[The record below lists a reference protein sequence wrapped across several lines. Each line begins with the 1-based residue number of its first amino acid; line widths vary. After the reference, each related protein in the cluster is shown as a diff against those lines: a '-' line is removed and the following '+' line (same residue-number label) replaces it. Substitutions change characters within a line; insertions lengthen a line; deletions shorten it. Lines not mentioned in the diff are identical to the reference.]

1 VDIQDIQ
8 LKQGDAYL
16 SNPNLKRANT
26 PIQFTEEQIIEF
38 LTCKEDPVYFAKKY
52 IKIVNVDDGLVKFNM
67 WPFQERLVN
76 NFHRNRFNIAKMPRQ
91 VGKALALDTPIPTP
105 EGWTTIGDI
114 KVGDQILSP
123 DGNSVSV
130 TFKTE
135 TMINHQCYKIFFDNG
150 EEIVADADHLWE
162 VNSSYWRTGKKVIN
176 TDEIYSRYL
185 KKTNNKR
192 GKGVEGSLYID
203 LSKAIN
209 GKNQNLPIDP
219 YLLGVWLGDG
229 YSADGRIIAHK
240 DDYEFYKTKIDV
252 EHERV
257 ENNCIRF
264 KCRGLREKLKE
275 NNLLKNKH
283 IPQIYLR
290 TSIEQRMELLRG
302 LMDTDGSITKN
313 QSFEF
318 YQKNYEFILQVVELL
333 SSLGIKSRVS
343 RRLINQ
349 CWYHTVRFP
358 SKENIFNLPRKSE
371 LINFGGKGRPQNKR
385 HYIQKIEKVDSVPV
399 ACIQVDSDDHLF
411 LCGRTFIPTHNTTT
425 VVSYLLHYI
434 VFNDNVNVGILANK
448 ASTSREIL
456 SRLQLSYE
464 NLPKWM
470 QQGIVSWNKGSL
482 ELENG
487 SKIIAAST
495 SASAVRGMSF
505 NIIFLDEFAF
515 VPNHIADDF
524 FASVYPTISSG
535 KSTKVIVVSTPK
547 GMNHFYRMWHDAE
560 RGKNSFVATEVHWS
574 EVPGRDEEWKA
585 QTIANTSEEQF
596 RAEHLC
602 EFLGSV
608 GTLINPSKLKIL
620 VYDDPIKR
628 SKGLD
633 VYENPIE
640 DHSYLITVD
649 VARGM
654 GNDYSAFVVFDI
666 TEFPYRV
673 VAKYK
678 NNEIKPML
686 FPSII
691 NEVAR
696 GYDNAWLLIEVN
708 DIGDQVANILH
719 YDLEYDNILMCSM
732 RGRAG
737 QLVGSGFSGKK
748 SQLGVRTTAA
758 VKKLGCSNLK
768 LLIEDDKLF
777 VSDYDIISELTTFA
791 QKHNSFEA
799 EEGCNDDLVMCLVI
813 FAWLVA
819 QDYFKEM
826 TNNDIRK
833 RIYEEQKNQIDQDMA
848 PFGFISD
855 GLEDMEV
862 FVEKETGDRW
872 MVATSE
878 NGIQTQDIWNVDE
891 YGDVSNEWDYR

>member
-1 VDIQDIQ
+1 MDIQDIQ
-8 LKQGDAYL
+8 LKIGDAYL

-67 WPFQERLVN
+67 WPFQERLVT
-76 NFHRNRFNIAKMPRQ
+76 NFHKNRFNIAKMPRQ
-91 VGKALALDTPIPTP
+91 VGK
-105 EGWTTIGDI
+105 
-114 KVGDQILSP
+114 
-123 DGNSVSV
+123 
-130 TFKTE
+130 
-135 TMINHQCYKIFFDNG
+135 
-150 EEIVADADHLWE
+150 
-162 VNSSYWRTGKKVIN
+162 
-176 TDEIYSRYL
+176 
-185 KKTNNKR
+185 
-192 GKGVEGSLYID
+192 
-203 LSKAIN
+203 
-209 GKNQNLPIDP
+209 
-219 YLLGVWLGDG
+219 
-229 YSADGRIIAHK
+229 
-240 DDYEFYKTKIDV
+240 
-252 EHERV
+252 
-257 ENNCIRF
+257 
-264 KCRGLREKLKE
+264 
-275 NNLLKNKH
+275 
-283 IPQIYLR
+283 
-290 TSIEQRMELLRG
+290 
-302 LMDTDGSITKN
+302 
-313 QSFEF
+313 
-318 YQKNYEFILQVVELL
+318 
-333 SSLGIKSRVS
+333 
-343 RRLINQ
+343 
-349 CWYHTVRFP
+349 
-358 SKENIFNLPRKSE
+358 
-371 LINFGGKGRPQNKR
+371 
-385 HYIQKIEKVDSVPV
+385 
-399 ACIQVDSDDHLF
+399 
-411 LCGRTFIPTHNTTT
+411 TTT

-547 GMNHFYRMWHDAE
+547 GMNHFYRMWHDSE

-620 VYDDPIKR
+620 VYDDPIKK

-640 DHSYLITVD
+640 DHNYLITVD

-813 FAWLVA
+813 FAWIVA

-833 RIYEEQKNQIDQDMA
+833 RIYEEQKNQIDQDMS

-862 FVEKETGDRW
+862 FVEQETGDRW
-872 MVATSE
+872 MFATSE